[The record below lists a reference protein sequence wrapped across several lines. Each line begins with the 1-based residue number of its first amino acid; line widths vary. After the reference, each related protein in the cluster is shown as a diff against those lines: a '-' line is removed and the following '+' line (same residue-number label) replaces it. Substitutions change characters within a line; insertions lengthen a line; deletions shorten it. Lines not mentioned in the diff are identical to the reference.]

1 MSVVLRCGA
10 RGLHRGLFTVIAT
23 SAATLTGL
31 LFVAMSVSNNR
42 SRSHP
47 PVIREF
53 RAAASLLAFTNA
65 FTVSLFGLAPGTN
78 IGYPAAIL
86 GVIGILFT
94 AAGVRTTLVLPALR
108 PQRRPQLS
116 LIIILLVAF
125 GFELALGIALLVNP
139 HRSSVLADIGNV
151 LIASLLIGIA
161 RAWELVG
168 DWDTGITS
176 SIAVLIGHK
185 SATQGEMHRE
195 LSESGDIEEADGS
208 QRDR

>member
-1 MSVVLRCGA
+1 
-10 RGLHRGLFTVIAT
+10 
-23 SAATLTGL
+23 
-31 LFVAMSVSNNR
+31 MSVSNSR

-65 FTVSLFGLAPGTN
+65 FTVSLFGLVPGTN

-94 AAGVRTTLVLPALR
+94 AAGVRTTLTLPALR
-108 PQRRPQLS
+108 PQRRPQLY

-125 GFELALGIALLVNP
+125 GFELALGIELVVNP
-139 HRSSVLADIGNV
+139 HRSSLLAQIGNV

-176 SIAVLIGHK
+176 SIALLRGHK
-185 SATQGEMHRE
+185 SALQGDMHRK
-195 LSESGDIEEADGS
+195 LSETGETEEADGS
-208 QRDR
+208 QHDP